1 MNKWIKVPEKERI
14 DIINKIAITTGLPNE
29 AIEKD
34 WWVTMTLS
42 ALFSCECAG
51 HIVFKGGTSLSKAWN
66 LIERFSEDIDI
77 SIDRAFFGFDGELTK
92 KQIKNLR
99 RASCSYIK
107 DKLKNE
113 LNNKLQETGISNY
126 FLLIEET
133 EDSSKD
139 PQTIEVHYQSL
150 FASGSYISDK
160 VMIEIGA
167 RSLMEPSENVR
178 LRSIIADNYPQSD
191 FADAYFSVPVVIP
204 QRTFLEKA
212 FLLHEEFQKP
222 EENIRVDR
230 MSRHLYDLERLMD
243 TDFAQKAL
251 KDVSLY
257 KSIIDHRSKL
267 TAISG
272 VDYATH
278 APDRIN
284 FVPPASVMEKWRD
297 DYIAM
302 QASMIYGESLPFV
315 KLIERIKELNEQFRR
330 IGK

>member
-150 FASGSYISDK
+150 FASESYISDK

-251 KDVSLY
+251 KDISLY

-315 KLIERIKELNEQFRR
+315 KLIERIKELNERFRR